1 MKIIIALPAYNEEMI
16 LEKTV
21 TKLVDFCQ
29 KNLALDWQ
37 IIIADNNS
45 TDQTAVVAKS
55 LAEKFNLVSYLFVAQ
70 KGKGMAI
77 KTAWENSEADFYSF
91 MDADLATDLS
101 ALPPALAA
109 LQGGFDAAIGSR
121 FAKGSVVT
129 RSLVRRLT
137 SQGYRLVLKILLGL
151 KVNDAPCGFK
161 LITKEVKNKVL
172 PQIKN
177 RSWFFDSE
185 LIIIAEKQGYKI
197 KEIPVIWQD
206 PREGRDKSR
215 VNTIALSQAYLKQV
229 LALRRRFK

>member
-109 LQGGFDAAIGSR
+109 LQGGFDAAIGDR
-121 FAKGSVVT
+121 KSVV
-129 RSLVRRLT
+129 
-137 SQGYRLVLKILLGL
+137 
-151 KVNDAPCGFK
+151 
-161 LITKEVKNKVL
+161 
-172 PQIKN
+172 
-177 RSWFFDSE
+177 
-185 LIIIAEKQGYKI
+185 
-197 KEIPVIWQD
+197 
-206 PREGRDKSR
+206 
-215 VNTIALSQAYLKQV
+215 
-229 LALRRRFK
+229 